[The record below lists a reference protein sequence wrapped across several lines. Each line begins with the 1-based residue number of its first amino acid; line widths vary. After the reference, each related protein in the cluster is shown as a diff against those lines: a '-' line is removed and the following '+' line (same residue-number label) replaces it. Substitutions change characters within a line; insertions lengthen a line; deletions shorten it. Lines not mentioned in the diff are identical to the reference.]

1 MDGYCCCFQGF
12 LAACFCFRVCVKE
25 AFENVGGFFIHD
37 LGVYNLLVF
46 HCKRVL
52 VFSVDDQASL
62 CLLFPS
68 FVVVVVSHEQEPHC
82 SLCKTLYL
90 FLFLLC
96 FFVAI
101 EVCQTSLTLF

>member
-1 MDGYCCCFQGF
+1 M
-12 LAACFCFRVCVKE
+12 
-25 AFENVGGFFIHD
+25 
-37 LGVYNLLVF
+37 LLF

-82 SLCKTLYL
+82 SLCKTL
-90 FLFLLC
+90 
-96 FFVAI
+96 FFVLVLVLFFFAI